1 MGTLITADEN
11 LFGFLSMVSLQYHRK
26 TPWVSQLITSLLQR
40 CASPAE
46 RETLQ
51 KLFTPAA
58 DSVGFLISERL
69 VNMPMQLVPVAYDSL
84 LQDIDWAMK
93 NEVDQEERKSFNF
106 KKFILMAEVT
116 MVEGAASAADAKRQ
130 KKSKQ
135 RQASV
140 LEQVEFVRVEEE
152 VLANE
157 VSLSRDS
164 PNVSHVIFPI

>member
-1 MGTLITADEN
+1 
-11 LFGFLSMVSLQYHRK
+11 
-26 TPWVSQLITSLLQR
+26 
-40 CASPAE
+40 
-46 RETLQ
+46 
-51 KLFTPAA
+51 
-58 DSVGFLISERL
+58 
-69 VNMPMQLVPVAYDSL
+69 
-84 LQDIDWAMK
+84 MK